1 MKQVDLSHESRLGET
16 ATDRPTVS
24 VGLPVY
30 NGETY
35 LRLLLDSV
43 LAQTFGEFE
52 LIISDNA
59 STDSTEAICREY
71 AAADARVRYHRQP
84 RNRGVTWNFRQ
95 VALLASGKY
104 FLWTS
109 HDDILAPNYVERCV
123 EILDRDP
130 NVVLCYS
137 NSIHLDEAGNQFEP
151 TQRLEFDQPSPHQ
164 RFRRLIG
171 LSHNCTPLYGLIRLN
186 VLKKTSIQDDFA
198 DGDRCMLVELGLYG
212 SYHRIQEPLFYH
224 REHAGRFTHQ
234 YPSRQERTRLANPD
248 RNLRFVFPFFRVL
261 KEYTRAVYRAPLSW
275 AERFR
280 CYLYLLNWVRK
291 NALLL
296 GSDLTSALGEL
307 TRSRSRPRL
316 AKTLDPNAAGSDTL
330 SR

>member
-16 ATDRPTVS
+16 STDRPTVS

-43 LAQTFGEFE
+43 LAQTVGEFE

-71 AAADARVRYHRQP
+71 AAADARIRYHRQP

-123 EILDRDP
+123 EVLDRDP
-130 NVVLCYS
+130 SVVLCYS

-171 LSHNCTPLYGLIRLN
+171 LSHNCTPLYGLIRLD

-212 SYHRIQEPLFYH
+212 TYHRIQEPLFYH

-234 YPSRQERTRLANPD
+234 HPSRQERTRLANPD
-248 RNLRFVFPFFRVL
+248 RTLRFIFPFFRVL
-261 KEYTRAVYRAPLSW
+261 KEYALAVYRAPLSW
-275 AERFR
+275 VERFR
-280 CYLYLLNWVRK
+280 CYLYLLNWVCRHVP
-291 NALLL
+291 LLC
-296 GSDLTSALGEL
+296 GDLKSAFLEL
-307 TRSRSRPRL
+307 TKPRSRTGL
-316 AKTLDPNAAGSDTL
+316 AKTLGPNAAGSDSV